1 MSILIGL
8 VDQEVS
14 LDDNYA
20 WENSKIGG
28 LPKWMSSEYVK
39 VECNLCGQ
47 SMSLVTQIYCPL
59 NASPYHR
66 CLYVFLCFRKDCS
79 KQQKGWQ
86 VFRSQLYDS
95 SYEMNPTNT
104 IKKTHSDLPKD
115 TWTDDQEDWGDDTED
130 GINFIH
136 KSSKLPEADL
146 CKTFSDSLS
155 CKDDYVN
162 KKRVLGPDHHKTH
175 CSFVIRRSAHSKGE
189 TSPPATESTFSDD
202 ILKEGVLGESNILM
216 EEMDLPD
223 SNRLMAMAEFLNTND
238 EMVSESAPPGGLSVF
253 KSYYLSVIEEPPE
266 VTSVDVHVE
275 DLIRKYEQ
283 DEGKQLDELFKESCT
298 PGQPKHGE
306 HYEKT
311 ELKHGDKMFHKF
323 LKRLQRCPEQCIRYD
338 RNGDPLLVSIM
349 DSSLTIP
356 NCPYCG
362 CQRIFELQL
371 LPSLIP
377 WLKTENGSDVE
388 IDYGTVMIYTCLNN
402 CWPPSSDPNSTL
414 TVMEEFIMVQT
425 DPDHQFFR

>member
-47 SMSLVTQIYCPL
+47 PMSLVTQIYCPL

-115 TWTDDQEDWGDDTED
+115 TWTDDQDDWGDDTED
-130 GINFIH
+130 GIKFIH
-136 KSSKLPEADL
+136 KSSKLPEADI

-155 CKDDYVN
+155 CKDDYVD
-162 KKRVLGPDHHKTH
+162 KRRVLGSDHHKNH
-175 CSFVIRRSAHSKGE
+175 CSFVIRRSAHSKDA
-189 TSPPATESTFSDD
+189 TSPPATESTLSAD
-202 ILKEGVLGESNILM
+202 ILKEATGVLGESNILM

-238 EMVSESAPPGGLSVF
+238 EMA
-253 KSYYLSVIEEPPE
+253 
-266 VTSVDVHVE
+266 
-275 DLIRKYEQ
+275 
-283 DEGKQLDELFKESCT
+283 
-298 PGQPKHGE
+298 
-306 HYEKT
+306 
-311 ELKHGDKMFHKF
+311 
-323 LKRLQRCPEQCIRYD
+323 
-338 RNGDPLLVSIM
+338 
-349 DSSLTIP
+349 
-356 NCPYCG
+356 
-362 CQRIFELQL
+362 
-371 LPSLIP
+371 
-377 WLKTENGSDVE
+377 SD
-388 IDYGTVMIYTCLNN
+388 
-402 CWPPSSDPNSTL
+402 
-414 TVMEEFIMVQT
+414 
-425 DPDHQFFR
+425 